1 MREEKSKK
9 LSGSSVTA
17 TLAKKVVK
25 KIKSMLRSR
34 SRYSRRKSTLVFNYS
49 AYNDDKKKK
58 NRLHGGEEADE
69 KYVVDLPQRFCPDLS
84 ASSRQHF

>member
-9 LSGSSVTA
+9 LGGSNVTA

-49 AYNDDKKKK
+49 AYN
-58 NRLHGGEEADE
+58 NTNHLHGGGEADE
-69 KYVVDLPQRFCPDLS
+69 KYVGYEPQRFCPDLS